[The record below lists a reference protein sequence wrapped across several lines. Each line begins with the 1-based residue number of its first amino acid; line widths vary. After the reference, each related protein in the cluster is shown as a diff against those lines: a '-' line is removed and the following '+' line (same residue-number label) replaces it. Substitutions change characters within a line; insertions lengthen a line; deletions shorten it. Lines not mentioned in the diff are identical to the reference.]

1 MRRSDTMFHLAVLIV
16 CGLIFT
22 GCTQVRTEFYRN
34 ETGHLYKVGCSLYSQ
49 GDYAAAGEIF
59 QELLLLDPD
68 YGPAYVSLG
77 NLAMINERYELAC
90 DYYERAVAH
99 DPELEKDVLPF
110 LAVGTMHRERKPLV
124 DRGIDLATLYPLLM
138 ENRIDEIEVLLAGDI
153 PLELLATD
161 SATVTPGQ
169 LGEMRGVAVKSAQD
183 QTLSDN
189 YQLFLAYLL
198 FQAEAHEPVVEALLA
213 RMLLT
218 AGGAVKQEAHILM
231 GRLQERK
238 GNNAA
243 AVQYYLAAVSAGST
257 LESVAHY
264 LAKIYRVD
272 IDTILPSQSGTQTE
286 NEGAGTSSSGTPALP
301 ISASAGKTTR
311 PEVDETAFTFPKPRA
326 VLISLPQ

>member
-1 MRRSDTMFHLAVLIV
+1 MLHVAVLIV

-22 GCTQVRTEFYRN
+22 GCTQLRTEFYRN
-34 ETGHLYKVGCSLYSQ
+34 ETGHLYKVGCSLYRQ
-49 GDYAAAGEIF
+49 GDYAAAGEVF
-59 QELLLLDPD
+59 EELLMLDPD

-77 NLAMINERYELAC
+77 NLAMINEQYGLAC

-110 LAVGTMHRERKPLV
+110 LAVSTMHRERKPLV
-124 DRGIDLATLYPLLM
+124 DRGIDLAGLYPLLM
-138 ENRIDEIEVLLAGDI
+138 EHRIDEIEGLLAGDI

-169 LGEMRGVAVKSAQD
+169 LSEMRGMAAQLAQD
-183 QTLSDN
+183 QTISIN
-189 YQLFLAYLL
+189 FQLFLAYLL
-198 FQAEAHEPVVEALLA
+198 FQAEAYEPVVEELLA
-213 RMLLT
+213 RMLQAT
-218 AGGAVKQEAHILM
+218 DGAAKQEAHILM

-238 GNNAA
+238 GNNAE

-257 LESVAHY
+257 LERVAHY

-272 IDTILPSQSGTQTE
+272 IETILPSQSGTQAE
-286 NEGAGTSSSGTPALP
+286 NEGAGTSSSGTPVLP
-301 ISASAGKTTR
+301 FSASAGKTTR
-311 PEVDETAFTFPKPRA
+311 PEVDETPFTFPKPQA